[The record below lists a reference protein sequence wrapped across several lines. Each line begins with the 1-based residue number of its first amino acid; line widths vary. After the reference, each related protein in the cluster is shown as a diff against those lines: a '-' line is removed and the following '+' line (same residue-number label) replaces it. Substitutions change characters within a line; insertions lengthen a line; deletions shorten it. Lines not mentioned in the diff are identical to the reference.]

1 MKPEHADETR
11 ELALEYAH
19 EAMEADSAEEAIRLA
34 EKALA
39 LDPHCAEAWLV
50 RAEEEQDEVDV
61 ALNAYQ
67 KAAESARADLGEEFF
82 QEEQGRFWEVL
93 EARPYMRA
101 RLGQALCLYETRRP
115 EEAAA
120 VLEEMLRDNPP
131 DDQGAR
137 YILLSLYIELEKVD
151 SAAELLEEYAGD
163 TSPVWLY
170 GRALA
175 EYLRRGPVLA
185 ETARARA
192 LKAWPGVAE
201 YLGRKR
207 PLPEEDAGEDPDEEL
222 LCALEMRA
230 VWEKIPKAL
239 SWLLEGMK

>member
-1 MKPEHADETR
+1 MKPENADEAR
-11 ELALEYAH
+11 EMAQEYAH
-19 EAMEADSAEEAIRLA
+19 EAMEAESAEEAIRLA
-34 EKALA
+34 EKALE
-39 LDPHCAEAWLV
+39 LDPRCAEAWLV
-50 RAEEEQDEVDV
+50 RAEEEQDEVEV

-93 EARPYMRA
+93 ESRPYMRA
-101 RLGQALCLYETRRP
+101 RLGEALCLYEVHRA

-120 VLEEMLRDNPP
+120 VLEGMLRDNPP

-137 YILLSLYIELEKVD
+137 YILLSLYIELGKTD
-151 SAAELLEEYAGD
+151 SAADLLEEYSGD

-170 GRALA
+170 GRALT

-185 ETARARA
+185 EPARARA
-192 LKAWPGVAE
+192 LKSWPGVAE

-207 PLPEEDAGEDPDEEL
+207 PMPEEDAGEDPDEEL
-222 LCALEMRA
+222 LCALEMRT
-230 VWEKIPKAL
+230 VWEKNSKAL
-239 SWLLEGMK
+239 AWLLEGMK